1 MNRRQDISK
10 GIDWATVGI
19 YFLLVAIGWVAIYAN
34 TRIETKSFF
43 DISQNYVR
51 QFIWIGTSFILAFMV
66 LLTDAKFFTTFSYYI
81 YGVVMLLLIG
91 VLFIGSVVNGSK
103 SWYEIGS
110 FQLQPAELGK
120 FAAALAV
127 AKYLSALNLDTRTR
141 RNQMIAAALA
151 FFPAALILLQ
161 GDTGSALVFG
171 AFFFVLFRFGMPGW
185 ILIAGVYVLVLF
197 IFALLIDK
205 FLLIGI
211 LFVLAAAVIA
221 LLFRR
226 IKNII
231 QLLILVGGI
240 WLASCLFVLATDYVF
255 NNILEPHQQERIMV
269 MLGKDVKTG
278 ADYNVKQSKIAI
290 GSGGLWGK
298 GPMKG
303 TFTKGDFVPEQ
314 STDFIFCTIGEE
326 YGFAGSTFLM
336 LVYLF
341 LLWRLLMMAER
352 QRSKFSRIYAYGV
365 ACILFF
371 HVMINVGMTIG
382 LAPVIG
388 IPLPFIS
395 YGGSS
400 LWSFTILL
408 FIMIKLDAD
417 RLSILR

>member
-1 MNRRQDISK
+1 M
-10 GIDWATVGI
+10 
-19 YFLLVAIGWVAIYAN
+19 
-34 TRIETKSFF
+34 
-43 DISQNYVR
+43 R
-51 QFIWIGTSFILAFMV
+51 QFIWIGTSLLLAFIL
-66 LLTDAKFFTTFSYYI
+66 LLTDAKFFTAFAYWI
-81 YGVVMLLLIG
+81 YGVVMLLLVG

-127 AKYLSALNLDTRTR
+127 AKYLSGLNIDTKTR
-141 RNQMIAAALA
+141 RNQMIAAGLA
-151 FFPAALILLQ
+151 FFPAVLILLQ
-161 GDTGSALVFG
+161 GDTGSALVFC

-185 ILIAGVYVLVLF
+185 ILIAGTSVLVLF
-197 IFALLIDK
+197 IFALLVDK

-211 LFVLAAAVIA
+211 LFVLAAIVVA

-226 IKNII
+226 IKNLT
-231 QLLILVGGI
+231 QLLIVVGGI
-240 WLASCLFVLATDYVF
+240 WLLSTAFIFTTDYVF
-255 NNILEPHQQERIMV
+255 NHILEPHQQERIMV
-269 MLGKDVKTG
+269 MLGQEVKTKG
-278 ADYNVKQSKIAI
+278 ADYNVKQSQIAI
-290 GSGGLWGK
+290 GSGGVWGK
-298 GPMKG
+298 GFLKG

-326 YGFAGSTFLM
+326 YGFAGSATLM
-336 LVYLF
+336 FIYLF
-341 LLWRLLMMAER
+341 LLWRILMIAER

-408 FIMIKLDAD
+408 FILIKLDAD

>member
-1 MNRRQDISK
+1 MNRRQDISR
-10 GIDWATVGI
+10 GIDWVTVGI
-19 YFLLVAIGWVAIYAN
+19 YLLLVTIGWMAIFAN
-34 TRIETKSFF
+34 TRIDGKPFF
-43 DISQNYVR
+43 DITQNYVR
-51 QFIWIGTSFILAFMV
+51 QFIWIGTSFALAFML
-66 LLTDAKFFTTFSYYI
+66 LLTDAKFFTTFAYII
-81 YGVVMLLLIG
+81 YGAVMLLLVG

-141 RNQMIAAALA
+141 RNQLIAAALA

-161 GDTGSALVFG
+161 GDTGSALVFC

-185 ILIAGVYVLVLF
+185 ILIAGVSVLVLF

-211 LFVLAAAVIA
+211 LFVLAAIVFA

-226 IKNII
+226 MRNII
-231 QLLILVGGI
+231 QLIIFNGGI
-240 WLASCLFVLATDYVF
+240 WLAASLFVMATNYVYH
-255 NNILEPHQQERIMV
+255 NILKPHQQERIMV
-269 MLGKDVKTG
+269 MLGQDVKTG

-290 GSGGLWGK
+290 GSGGVWGK
-298 GPMKG
+298 GFLKG

-326 YGFAGSTFLM
+326 YGFAGSAALM
-336 LVYLF
+336 LIYLF
-341 LLWRLLMMAER
+341 LLWRILMIAER

-408 FIMIKLDAD
+408 FILIKLDAD
-417 RLSILR
+417 RLAILR